1 MELFDCLTDTGE
13 SHAVYARSGEEAAYR
28 VADLH
33 QCTVVAVRPSRRAV
47 IRVGI
52 PTEA

>member
-1 MELFDCLTDTGE
+1 MDLYDCKTDTGE
-13 SHAVYARSGEEAAYR
+13 VHAVHARDGDEAAR
-28 VADLH
+28 RIADLH